1 MIIQGLFHIVILELI
16 GNKWVEGIIMA
27 AKILVVDDEMRIRK
41 IIGDFLRNDGY
52 LVIEAIDGFDALNN
66 FNAQKDID
74 LIVLDVMMP
83 GKTGWEVCEQIRN
96 ISNVPIIFMTALGE
110 SHDEIHGLNIGADD
124 YLVKPFR
131 YEIFM
136 ARIRNILRRSGK
148 VHETMWCA
156 NEIKVDFS
164 SRTVKRNEEI
174 IDMSPREYEL
184 LTYLVNNQNI
194 ALERDKILDAV
205 WGYDFYGDRR
215 TVDTHIKNIRAKLG
229 SLGPCIKT
237 IRGFG
242 YKFEVK
248 R

>member
-1 MIIQGLFHIVILELI
+1 
-16 GNKWVEGIIMA
+16 MA
-27 AKILVVDDEMRIRK
+27 SKILVVDDEMRIRK

-52 LVIEAIDGFDALNN
+52 SVAEAVDGFDALDKYYE
-66 FNAQKDID
+66 QKDID
-74 LIVLDVMMP
+74 LIIVDVMMP
-83 GKTGWEVCEQIRN
+83 GKNGWEVCREIRN
-96 ISNVPIIFMTALGE
+96 MSNVPIVFMTALGE

-124 YLVKPFR
+124 YIVKPFR

-136 ARIRNILRRSGK
+136 ARVRNILRRSGK
-148 VHETMWCA
+148 AQETTWSA
-156 NEIKVDFS
+156 NEIEIEFV
-164 SRTVKRNEEI
+164 SRTVKRNDEI
-174 IDMSPREYEL
+174 VDMSPREYEL

-229 SLGPCIKT
+229 SVGAYIKT

-248 R
+248 K